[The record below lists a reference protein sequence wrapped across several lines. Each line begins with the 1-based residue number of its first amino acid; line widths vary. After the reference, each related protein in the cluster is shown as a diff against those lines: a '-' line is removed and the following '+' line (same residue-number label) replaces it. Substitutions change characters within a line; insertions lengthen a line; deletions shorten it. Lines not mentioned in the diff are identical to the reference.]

1 VADTVIDIIRIV
13 GVVEAAHLPL
23 VEEEDVLDLVQ
34 SPQKEKAIR
43 LITARALKEKAIVS
57 HLLALRIIAV
67 KRESLGP
74 QRKVAHRLE
83 DQNLPID
90 LVINLDQVPQRR
102 AHLNLHLEKMALL
115 NQVEGQKMEE
125 EKKEGK
131 INKIK
136 RDSCRQ
142 LGKLIKTRSSGV

>member
-1 VADTVIDIIRIV
+1 VIDIIRIV

-57 HLLALRIIAV
+57 HLLALRIMAV
-67 KRESLGP
+67 KRENLGP
-74 QRKVAHRLE
+74 QRKEAHRLE

-90 LVINLDQVPQRR
+90 LVINLDQLLQRR
-102 AHLNLHLEKMALL
+102 VHLHLEKMVLL
-115 NQVEGQKMEE
+115 NQVGEQKMEE

-131 INKIK
+131 INKN
-136 RDSCRQ
+136 
-142 LGKLIKTRSSGV
+142 